1 MLNGKTIEKELE
13 MTFTGFL
20 LLLIIAAVA
29 GAVGQAIA
37 GYSLG
42 GCVTTIVVGFVG
54 AFIGT
59 WIASQFHLPDFLSIN
74 IDGEGFPLFWAVIG
88 SALLTAL
95 LGWISRR
102 RRTI

>member
-1 MLNGKTIEKELE
+1 
-13 MTFTGFL
+13 MTLTGFL
-20 LLLIIAAVA
+20 LLLVIAAIA
-29 GAVGQAIA
+29 GAVGQALS

-42 GCVTTIVVGFVG
+42 GCITTIVVGFVG

-59 WIASQFHLPDFLSIN
+59 WIASQFHLPDIFAIN
-74 IDGEGFPLFWAVIG
+74 VDGQGFPLFWAIIG

-102 RRTI
+102 RRIV